1 MKFLGTALAAGSWW
15 LLIACS
21 PAHEAESSLTWQ
33 TQDQR
38 QYSLRWANLSLAVD
52 ASGGGRIT
60 SLRVADQELLTDT
73 TVHPLYYGSTL
84 WLSPQHRWWPP
95 PPTVDSAPYRVA
107 SVANPLTLVSR
118 PDTALGFQVKKYF
131 FAQPADSSLRVT
143 YTLINQADTAQSV
156 ALWEVT
162 RLPKDA
168 TVTFALDTAT
178 RLNKAFRKYPEGAA
192 IGEHH
197 RIRVA
202 LSDTAVDKAWY
213 NARGWVRYAR
223 GERHLLKRFADLS
236 VAQLPPQ
243 QNELE
248 VYIDDSAYVEV
259 EQHSAYRRLAPQDS
273 LVWTVHWYPR

>member
-1 MKFLGTALAAGSWW
+1 MKFLGIALVIASWW
-15 LLIACS
+15 LLTACS
-21 PAHEAESSLTWQ
+21 PAHEAAPSLTWQ
-33 TQDQR
+33 TPDQR

-52 ASGGGRIT
+52 ASQGGRIT

-73 TVHPLYYGSTL
+73 AVHPLYYGSTL

-95 PPTVDSAPYRVA
+95 PPTVDSAPYRVT
-107 SVANPLTLVSR
+107 SVANPLTLVSQ
-118 PDTALGFQVKKYF
+118 PDTALGFQVKKRF
-131 FAQPADSSLRVT
+131 LAQPADSSLHVT
-143 YTLINQADTAQSV
+143 YTLINQTDTARSV

-178 RLNKAFRKYPEGAA
+178 RLNKPFRKYPAGSTNNERY
-192 IGEHH
+192 

-202 LSDTAVDKAWY
+202 KSDTAVDKAWY
-213 NARGWVRYAR
+213 NARGWVRYTH
-223 GERHLLKRFADLS
+223 GERHLRKRFADLS

-248 VYIDDSAYVEV
+248 VYIDDSAYIEV